1 MRSTTTSAPVLSRM
15 RAFRWVVAVFGVCVL
30 GVTLTVREAT
40 QSERESRAD
49 ALRHA
54 TDLAAEDITHH
65 HLESIE
71 IGLESLRATIDGT
84 PSDRSDFV
92 RAANVLLRMRGARAF
107 EFAAYERSG
116 NSSEHLRIEWI
127 EPVEG
132 NEAAL
137 EFDLWSE
144 PTRRAAAIAA
154 RDTGRVQMTAP
165 LQLIQSPDRPGL
177 LMLLPVY
184 DGIPRSLAERRLAF
198 RGTVLVAIDA
208 HLAFA
213 DATPPEVDL
222 SVIDVT
228 AAEPVALLG
237 TATEPGRFA
246 QQIER
251 YGRRWAITIEPST
264 AWVEANTEGTN
275 AALFTALVV
284 AALLIALFGVLA
296 TRRHRAEALAA
307 RLTADLRQREDHL
320 ERVVDD
326 LQSSEVRIREIID
339 TAGDAILLVDA
350 NGRVTLCNVAAE
362 TMFGHPRARI
372 LGSEVVGLIAP
383 TDRPSIVSAEWL
395 RDPALAST
403 ARDGTLY
410 GVRSDGTTF
419 PIWLAVSELTLQGD
433 TAFTWI
439 ARDVSMQV
447 EYESHLHELAVH
459 DPLTGLGNRTLLFQQ
474 VELAIERARRTT
486 KLVAVLFCDLDHF
499 KVVNDSLGHAIGDEL
514 LVEASSRL
522 RSVTRTSDFVARFGG
537 DEFVICAENIA
548 SVGGVADFASRI
560 LTVFE
565 RPFLLEGREIFV
577 TLSLGVAVWDGGRQ
591 TPDDLI
597 RCADIAMYRAKGA
610 GRNQFELYDSAM
622 QSWAHARLAYD
633 AALRHAIEDEDFIA
647 AYQPIVDLERGSVA
661 KFEALVRWDRGD
673 LGLVS
678 PSEFIPLAEETGLI
692 VPLGAQML
700 RMAMRDCVI
709 WQASAPGVGVTINVS
724 ARQLDGALLRTVADE
739 LRSSR
744 IDPAL
749 VTLEI
754 TESLLM
760 ADAARA
766 LELLEGLRSLGVQLA
781 LDDFG
786 TGYSSLT
793 YLQEFPMQILK
804 IDQTFVR
811 SIDRSASERIV
822 ASVIGLAHGLGL
834 EVVAE
839 GVETAV
845 QREALHAFGCEY
857 GQGFLWS
864 RPLLLDEA
872 IAFLDRSAAET
883 LA

>member
-1 MRSTTTSAPVLSRM
+1 MEKSTSSSTASGRARSL
-15 RAFRWVVAVFGVCVL
+15 RWMVAVFGICAL
-30 GVTLTVREAT
+30 GVTSTVREAT
-40 QSERESRAD
+40 RSTRASRDD

-54 TDLAAEDITHH
+54 TALAAEDITHH

-71 IGLESLRATIDGT
+71 IGLESLRATLDGT
-84 PSDRSDFV
+84 PADRSDFV
-92 RAANVLLRMRGARAF
+92 RAANVLLGMRGTRAF
-107 EFAAYERSG
+107 EFAAYEREG
-116 NSSEHLRIEWI
+116 GGREHLRVEWI
-127 EPVEG
+127 EPLNG

-137 EFDLWSE
+137 DFDLWTE

-154 RDTGRVQMTAP
+154 RDTGHVQMTAP
-165 LQLIQSPDRPGL
+165 LHLIQSPDRPGL

-184 DGIPRSLAERRLAF
+184 DGTPKSLAERRQAF

-208 HLAFA
+208 RSAFA
-213 DATPPEVDL
+213 DATPPETDL
-222 SVIDVT
+222 SIIDIT
-228 AAEPVALLG
+228 DAQPVALLG
-237 TATEPGRFA
+237 ASAEPGRFA
-246 QQIER
+246 RRIEG
-251 YGRRWAITIEPST
+251 YGRRWAVVVEPRT
-264 AWVEANTEGTN
+264 AWIQANTEATSG
-275 AALFTALVV
+275 ALLVALLV
-284 AALLIALFGVLA
+284 AALVIALFGVVA
-296 TRRHRAEALAA
+296 TRRHRAEVLAT
-307 RLTADLRQREDHL
+307 RLTTDLRQREDHL

-326 LQSSEVRIREIID
+326 LRTSEARTREIID

-350 NGRVTLCNVAAE
+350 DGRVTMCNVAAE
-362 TMFGHPRARI
+362 AMFARPRDRI
-372 LGSEVVGLIAP
+372 VDGEVVDLIAP
-383 TDRPSIVSAEWL
+383 TDRPSVVSAEWL

-410 GVRSDGTTF
+410 GVRSDGTEF
-419 PIWLAVSELTLQGD
+419 PIWLSVSELTLQGD
-433 TAFTWI
+433 TIFTWI

-447 EYESHLHELAVH
+447 EYESHLHDLAVH

-499 KVVNDSLGHAIGDEL
+499 KIVNDSLGHAVGDEL
-514 LVEASSRL
+514 LVEAANRL
-522 RSVTRTSDFVARFGG
+522 RRVTRTSDFVARFGG
-537 DEFVICAENIA
+537 DEFVICAENIP

-560 LTVFE
+560 LTAFE
-565 RPFLLEGREIFV
+565 RPFVLEGREVFV
-577 TLSLGVAVWDGGRQ
+577 TVSLGVAVWDGGRQ
-591 TPDDLI
+591 TPGDLI

-622 QSWAHARLAYD
+622 QTWAHARLTFD

-647 AYQPIVDLERGSVA
+647 AYQPIIDLDRGSVA

-678 PSEFIPLAEETGLI
+678 PAEFIPLAEETGLI

-709 WQASAPGVGVTINVS
+709 WQSHAPGVGVTINVS
-724 ARQLDGALLRTVADE
+724 ARQLDGTLLRTVAEE
-739 LRSSR
+739 LRASS
-744 IDPAL
+744 IDPSL

-811 SIDRSASERIV
+811 SIDRSASQRIV

-839 GVETAV
+839 GVETPI
-845 QREALHAFGCEY
+845 QRDALHAFGCEY

-864 RPLLLDEA
+864 RPVLLDDA
-872 IAFLDRSAAET
+872 IAFLDRFGVET